1 MEQAIPTHAVMAQR
15 MRFDWR
21 LAIVPAVLPAWCVAG
36 LMAAFVALAVALTN
50 FTYDAAYLN
59 APIASL
65 LLLALIGMALRGAG
79 YVRIGSGCEAL
90 ALFSGLS
97 MAAPL
102 CAAILASTNLPLT
115 DAMLERWDRQLFG
128 LNRTEMAL
136 WVMQRDLLFSGVQLV
151 YHSLIVQPSILLAV
165 LFATGM
171 EGRGWRLLFAWGLTL
186 VLSIIVFALMPAL
199 GSPPIFLDYLDTLN
213 GARDGTLRV
222 VGREML
228 TGIITFPSFH
238 AAAAVLLGWGFLRMR
253 IIGPAMVALNALMF
267 LSAAI
272 ASHYLVDLIGG
283 GVIALFA
290 IWLADKVV
298 SAVEARGQSTQFALD

>member
-1 MEQAIPTHAVMAQR
+1 MEQAIQTPTVPAQR
-15 MRFDWR
+15 IRFDWR
-21 LAIVPAVLPAWCVAG
+21 LAIAPAVIPAWCVAG
-36 LMAAFVALAVALTN
+36 LMATFVALAVALTS

-65 LLLALIGMALRGAG
+65 ILLALMGMAARAAG

-136 WVMQRDLLFSGVQLV
+136 WVMQREWLFSAVQLV

-171 EGRGWRLLFAWGLTL
+171 DGRGWRLLFAWGLTL
-186 VLSIIVFALMPAL
+186 VLSIVVFALLPAL
-199 GSPPIFLDYLDTLN
+199 GSPPYFLDYLDTLN
-213 GARDGTLRV
+213 GTRDGSLRV

-253 IIGPAMVALNALMF
+253 IVGPGMVILNVLMF

-290 IWLADKVV
+290 IWTADKIVGAIETRRQPSWSDPV
-298 SAVEARGQSTQFALD
+298 